1 MESKATDALLTVQSN
16 ANQNPQNKFPL
27 WVPLRHA
34 RYRTLW
40 LSNAFS
46 NTGTWMQAMAAA
58 WMMTSLTTSP
68 LMTASIQT
76 ATNLPIF
83 LFALIA
89 GTLADMVDKPKFLL
103 IVNIQMALSALALSI
118 LVFLGVITPWLLLIF
133 TFSLGTGAA
142 FMWPAWQ
149 ASMSG
154 LVDHSEIPAA
164 ATLNGLSYNLAS
176 VIGPAL
182 GGLLFRMTGPGMLFG
197 LNAISFLGLI
207 IVYDRWRRSTHEIT
221 VTKQKFN
228 EAFISGFK
236 AVANAPAFHAILIN
250 TGIILFA
257 TSAFMSLLPL
267 VVRDVLHLDSGV
279 YGMLMGFLGVG
290 AVAGAFLLPTL
301 RAKFATQT
309 LLSFAVI
316 MFGVLLSALAIISDV
331 RLLMIIIAVS
341 GIAWVTIVS
350 SLNAA
355 AQSSFP
361 IIMRGRVL
369 AIYMIVM
376 SGGLAFGSYTWG
388 LLASAYS
395 IKMSLFV
402 AAVVLILCPLL
413 ALKWPVKIQQLQ
425 QE

>member
-1 MESKATDALLTVQSN
+1 MFKARDTVQILKSGV
-16 ANQNPQNKFPL
+16 NQKQSSVQAHKLPI
-27 WVPLRHA
+27 WMPLRHT
-34 RYRTLW
+34 RYRMLW
-40 LSNAFS
+40 IANALS

-58 WMMTSLTTSP
+58 WLMTSLTTSP

-89 GTLADMVDKPKFLL
+89 GTLADMVDRPKFLL
-103 IVNIQMALSALALSI
+103 IVNIHMALSALALSL
-118 LVFLGVITPWLLLIF
+118 LVFFGVMTPWLLLAL
-133 TFSLGTGAA
+133 TFALGTGAA

-182 GGLLFRMTGPGMLFG
+182 GGLLFKLTGAAALFG

-207 IVYDRWRRSTHEIT
+207 IVYERWRRSPHEIT
-221 VTKQKFN
+221 TTNQKFR
-228 EAFISGFK
+228 EAFITGFK
-236 AVANAPAFHAILIN
+236 AVVNAPAFHAILIN

-267 VVRDVLHLDSGV
+267 VVRDLLHLDSSV
-279 YGMLMGFLGVG
+279 YGMLMGCLGVG

-301 RAKFATQT
+301 RARFTTQQ
-309 LLSFAVI
+309 LLAI
-316 MFGVLLSALAIISDV
+316 AAIIFGVLLSALAKVTDV
-331 RLLMIIIAVS
+331 NFLMIMISVS
-341 GIAWVTIVS
+341 GLAWVTIVS

-361 IIMRGRVL
+361 LILRARVL
-369 AIYMIVM
+369 SIYMIVM

-388 LLASAYS
+388 LLASIYS
-395 IKMSLFV
+395 IQSSLLI
-402 AAVVLILCPLL
+402 AALVLILSPLL
-413 ALKWPVKIQQLQ
+413 ALRWPVQIK
-425 QE
+425 